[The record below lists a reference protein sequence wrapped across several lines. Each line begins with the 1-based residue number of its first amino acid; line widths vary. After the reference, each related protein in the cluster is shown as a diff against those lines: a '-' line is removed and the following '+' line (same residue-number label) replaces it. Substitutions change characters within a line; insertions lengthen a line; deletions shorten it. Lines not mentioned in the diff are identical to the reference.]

1 MSKQLLLILSLSVTV
16 SALALPSLKLPVDQN
31 NIEADASNLTNAEN
45 LTNVIQVGNVTD
57 DNLTALDNTTN
68 SAGLY
73 LDAVIK
79 ALQTGDNEEAN
90 TLIAGG
96 QSALSNAPVDA
107 RKQFE
112 IGVRVLNGGD
122 ISEAIKYFEAANQTL
137 N

>member
-16 SALALPSLKLPVDQN
+16 SALALPSLKLPIDQN
-31 NIEADASNLTNAEN
+31 NIDADASNLTKTGN
-45 LTNVIQVGNVTD
+45 LTNGTQFGNVTD
-57 DNLTALDNTTN
+57 DNLTALDNTTS

-73 LDAVIK
+73 LEEVIK
-79 ALQTGDNEEAN
+79 ALQTGDNEEAK
-90 TLIAGG
+90 TLITGA

-112 IGVRVLNGGD
+112 LGLRVLNGGD

>member
-1 MSKQLLLILSLSVTV
+1 MSKQLLLILSLSITV

-31 NIEADASNLTNAEN
+31 NIDADASNLTTAGN
-45 LTNVIQVGNVTD
+45 LTNVTQVGNVTD
-57 DNLTALDNTTN
+57 DNLTVLDNTTN
-68 SAGLY
+68 SAELY

-90 TLIAGG
+90 TLIAGA
-96 QSALSNAPVDA
+96 QSALSNAPEDA